1 MDRESA
7 LKRIRKCLA
16 LAESEE
22 PHEAAAALRQARALM
37 DKFHV
42 TESEA
47 ELSEITESSCLSS
60 GKRAAPAWEAALAK
74 VVGETFGCRVLHSS
88 GRPRKRSY
96 VRAFL
101 SSRSDYY
108 RTTYGNG
115 SLHFVGAQPAAEI
128 ARYAFE
134 ALRRQLRRA
143 RASYREHLGGSGP
156 RLDAFVIGWVMAVQS
171 KLDALAKPV
180 EKLARADD
188 AIRNRYGPL
197 KEATIG
203 KDRSGICD
211 GRRDLL
217 IDAQM
222 GALEGRNAELNSAVA
237 FSERPAIERDVG
249 GGARWSPA

>member
-16 LAESEE
+16 LADSEE

-37 DKFHV
+37 EKFDV

-47 ELSEITESSCLSS
+47 ELSDITESSCLSS
-60 GKRAAPAWEAALAK
+60 GKRAAPVWEAVLAR

-88 GRPRKRSY
+88 GRPRERSY
-96 VRAFL
+96 VRPFL
-101 SSRSDYY
+101 SSQSDYY

-115 SLHFVGAQPAAEI
+115 SLHFVGVQPTAEI

-143 RASYREHLGGSGP
+143 RASYRAKLGGSGP

-171 KLDALAKPV
+171 
-180 EKLARADD
+180 
-188 AIRNRYGPL
+188 G
-197 KEATIG
+197 
-203 KDRSGICD
+203 
-211 GRRDLL
+211 
-217 IDAQM
+217 
-222 GALEGRNAELNSAVA
+222 
-237 FSERPAIERDVG
+237 
-249 GGARWSPA
+249 